1 MVYGGLGKG
10 RCCQVEGCFRFG
22 LWCFCFSSVAC
33 SYGQLFFCLVL
44 AFWIRRCEV
53 YLLWRN
59 LLDLSF
65 IYHGLDER
73 FETKQ

>member
-1 MVYGGLGKG
+1 VKVVVVKSRVALDL
-10 RCCQVEGCFRFG
+10 G

-33 SYGQLFFCLVL
+33 SYGQFFFRLVL

-65 IYHGLDER
+65 IHQGLGER